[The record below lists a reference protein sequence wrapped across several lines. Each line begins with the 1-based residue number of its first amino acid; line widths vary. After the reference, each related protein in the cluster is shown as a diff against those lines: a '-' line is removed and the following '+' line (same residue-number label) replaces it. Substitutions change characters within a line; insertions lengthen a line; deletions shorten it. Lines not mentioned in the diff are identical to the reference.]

1 MSNPEKFE
9 PKTESREKKE
19 IEEIEK
25 SPLDVGDKRDLA
37 LHCFGEKPAALL
49 TVGQF
54 LERTVWDKKDNIP
67 EEIVQ
72 DKEVVEK
79 ILDEL
84 GFFYQTKKI
93 KSGPEEKIYFVGY
106 DIFVSKNSE
115 NLNRLVKAFDGENE
129 QEIGFALG
137 YPETAV
143 KAFPARD
150 PDYKGFYEGC
160 LDYREL
166 YGILPKYERDELLK
180 EGVFKFL
187 NFKLSKNHWREELEV
202 ARKYQRLIKEKAPN
216 LYKEILEK
224 GVDPVGCEWKEL
236 EE

>member
-1 MSNPEKFE
+1 MPNLEKFE
-9 PKTESREKKE
+9 PISESREKKE
-19 IEEIEK
+19 IEAIEK
-25 SPLDVGDKRDLA
+25 SPLDIGDKRDLM
-37 LHCFGEKPAALL
+37 LLYFGVKPAALL
-49 TVGQF
+49 DVGKH
-54 LERTVWDKKDNIP
+54 LKRTEMDKEDNIP
-67 EEIVQ
+67 EEIFQ

-84 GFFYQTKKI
+84 EFFYQTGKI
-93 KSGPEEKIYFVGY
+93 KSGPEEKIYFAGY
-106 DIFVSKNSE
+106 KIFVSKNLE
-115 NLNRLVKAFDGENE
+115 NLNRLVRSFKENKE

-150 PDYKGFYEGC
+150 ADYKEFYERC

-166 YGILPKYERDELLK
+166 YGILPKYEREELLK

-224 GVDPVGCEWKEL
+224 GVDPVGCEWKEI